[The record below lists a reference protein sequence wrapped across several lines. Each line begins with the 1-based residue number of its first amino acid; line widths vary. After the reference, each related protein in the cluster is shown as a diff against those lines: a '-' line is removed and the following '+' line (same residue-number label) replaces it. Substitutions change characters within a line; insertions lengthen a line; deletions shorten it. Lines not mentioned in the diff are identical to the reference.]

1 MATTAHLL
9 ETYVVDLTR
18 SSEEEGDDHTTQTA
32 TIIST
37 CIEILLQADDYI
49 EYGFPID
56 GDELTKMAGRRSNQ
70 LLQRKLRTHN
80 LLWTTICITTAIWT
94 FTLGLAL

>member
-56 GDELTKMAGRRSNQ
+56 GDEIAKMADRHSTKH
-70 LLQRKLRTHN
+70 LQRKLRTTN
-80 LLWTTICITTAIWT
+80 LLWLGITITTAIWAL
-94 FTLGLAL
+94 TLGLSL